1 MESKSKIIIGAGVV
15 IALSAVA
22 LIVLKKIKSR
32 KSYTMPITPITPI
45 GDNASDDGA
54 SNPRETPSWTPA
66 ASAQAIYDSMKG
78 WQTDEDLFFNT
89 SDVLSSEQRKKVK
102 DYFNDNLGDGDD
114 LCEWIEGDFSG
125 GQEDRALALFGYPT
139 GAFYSNCG

>member
-45 GDNASDDGA
+45 GDNVSDDGA
-54 SNPRETPSWTPA
+54 SNPRETP
-66 ASAQAIYDSMKG
+66 

-89 SDVLSSEQRKKVK
+89 SDVLSSDQRKKVK